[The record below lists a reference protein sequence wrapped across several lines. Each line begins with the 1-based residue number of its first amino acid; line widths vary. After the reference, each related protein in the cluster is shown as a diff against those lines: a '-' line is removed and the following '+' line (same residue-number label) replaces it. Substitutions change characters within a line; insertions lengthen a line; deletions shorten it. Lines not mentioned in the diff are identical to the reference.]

1 MSRSYDPTVWAD
13 ILLVNNIYIT
23 HFSAVFTYCNVQKL
37 IKTLTTNPQT
47 LYPAA
52 ASRLG
57 GGFILEIPN
66 TYKKMKQSTTAFG
79 VSRNM
84 AKIFSLVCDYYI

>member
-1 MSRSYDPTVWAD
+1 MGRSYDPRVWAD
-13 ILLVNNIYIT
+13 ILLVNNIYIQ
-23 HFSAVFTYCNVQKL
+23 HFSAVNTFCNVQKL
-37 IKTLTTNPQT
+37 IKTLTQNPST

-66 TYKKMKQSTTAFG
+66 TYKKMKESSTAFG
-79 VSRNM
+79 VSRNF